1 MTNAEELAR
10 DISSAPTGTVHED
23 FTDYISATVGA
34 CYTGTF
40 MLRVADHLV
49 RLGWTKRQYGAWI
62 IKDSTQ
68 RHPNKAN
75 YYCRDCLHEVIRLSD
90 YCPCCGR
97 TMRRVYAPAN
107 KRG

>member
-1 MTNAEELAR
+1 MNKVEELAR
-10 DISSAPTGTVHED
+10 DLSSAPTGAVHED
-23 FTDYISATVGA
+23 LTDVLCGERLKD
-34 CYTGTF
+34 TF

-49 RLGWTKRQYGAWI
+49 RLGWTKRQYGEWI

-97 TMRRVYAPAN
+97 TMRRVYAPAD
-107 KRG
+107 K